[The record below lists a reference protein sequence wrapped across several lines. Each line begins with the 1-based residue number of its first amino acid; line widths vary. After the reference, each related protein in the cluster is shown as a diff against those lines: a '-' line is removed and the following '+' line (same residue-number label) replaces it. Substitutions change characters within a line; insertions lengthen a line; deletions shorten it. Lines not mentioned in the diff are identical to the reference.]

1 MAGEG
6 RPQLHRLPQIVSQG
20 PASVQ
25 PRHAVTVKQ
34 EAQLLEQRCS
44 ADSSTAPHR
53 ASQQLDTSAAQL
65 PASSDSC
72 VTITST
78 RPQLP
83 PGVTGSKLFTSL
95 TQQQPAHSR
104 AEAAPPAPPAAP
116 GSSAVQ
122 ITVHRGGGDTNTFP
136 RPASGLYSRGPPP
149 APSLHQPGVSVAS
162 IKTEPSAGLQII
174 PKLHPAPAP
183 APHQAY
189 KASAHSPSG
198 AASPLHSAAKPP
210 GASFESFPSGGP
222 QAAAASAE
230 ESRRLQHL
238 QQITAMQHL
247 IAKKQA
253 QQYSDIARTAAQPF
267 PPFLHRFPVS
277 TLAQP
282 SPGPGH
288 QTQPF
293 RGALPF
299 PAVPGY
305 SPLLSPGPAAVSRSP
320 LLSPA
325 PGPGHSTSPKK
336 HEKPSSSSGPPGTR
350 VFLGE
355 AGGVRTMVWSPPP
368 GSAAAPPPGHA
379 SPHTFG
385 LPDTTAG
392 AGPGHP
398 HRHSVD
404 SEQELQAVEGL
415 VGLGQASPRPAPG
428 HAPGPPPPMFT
439 SLPGLSSEISRLQPL
454 PQSSSSRDR
463 ASIDMAEL
471 WKVRCCWCWCWCCVN
486 VVFVPMINCPSRA
499 PGDD

>member
-1 MAGEG
+1 MAGEVG

-104 AEAAPPAPPAAP
+104 AEATPPAPQAAPAP

-122 ITVHRGGGDTNTFP
+122 ITVHRGGGGGDTNTFP

-162 IKTEPSAGLQII
+162 IKTEPSPGLQII

-183 APHQAY
+183 HPAY

-210 GASFESFPSGGP
+210 GASFESFPSAGP

-392 AGPGHP
+392 PGHP

-439 SLPGLSSEISRLQPL
+439 SLPGLTSEISRLQPL

-471 WKVRCCWCWCWCCVN
+471 WKVSWCWCCVN
-486 VVFVPMINCPSRA
+486 VVLVPMINCPSRA
-499 PGDD
+499 PEDD